1 MDGERERETA
11 TELFVTF
18 HLRPRRR
25 RAAAEL
31 HAPAGP
37 GAQCRQVRGR
47 EEDRDAIEEEGGR

>member
-1 MDGERERETA
+1 MERETA